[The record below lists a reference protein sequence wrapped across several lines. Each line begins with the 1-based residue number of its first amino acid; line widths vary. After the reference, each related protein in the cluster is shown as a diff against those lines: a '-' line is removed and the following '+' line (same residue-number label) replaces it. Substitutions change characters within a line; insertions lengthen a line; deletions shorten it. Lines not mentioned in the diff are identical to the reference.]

1 MMIARRKN
9 KQGLTDVQLR
19 ILEVIESFWKNN
31 GYAPSVRGIQEK
43 ANISSTSMVKYYL
56 AQLEK
61 LDLIERDERLS
72 RTVRLK
78 KPLDEILGL
87 HPTAALESLKEMG
100 RSIQDLV
107 RIPILGPIFASTP
120 VHVAAS
126 DFSYYDAESSVEVAR
141 SMLPEKE
148 KCDELF
154 ALEVQGDSMID
165 AMVND
170 GDLVVMKKASEARNG
185 EMVVV
190 WLRNRDETTLKYFYK
205 EGNRV
210 RLQPANPTMKPIIIE
225 DPSNVEIQGKVVM
238 VIRQLDMVN

>member
-1 MMIARRKN
+1 MVARRKN

-31 GYAPSVRGIQEK
+31 GYAPSVRGIQDK
-43 ANISSTSMVKYYL
+43 AGISSTSMVKYYL

-87 HPTAALESLKEMG
+87 HPAAALESIKEAG
-100 RSIQDLV
+100 RAIQDV
-107 RIPILGPIFASTP
+107 MRIPILGPIFASNP
-120 VHVAAS
+120 VHLGGS
-126 DFSYYDAESSVEVAR
+126 DFNYFDAESSVEIAR
-141 SMLPEKE
+141 SMLPERE
-148 KCDELF
+148 NEGELF

-190 WLRNRDETTLKYFYK
+190 WLRNRDETTLKYFYR

-210 RLQPANPTMKPIIIE
+210 RLQPANPTMKPIIID
-225 DPSNVEIQGKVVM
+225 DPSNLEIQGKVVM
-238 VIRQLDMVN
+238 VIRQMDIVN

>member
-1 MMIARRKN
+1 MVARRKN

-19 ILEVIESFWKNN
+19 ILEVIESFWKVN
-31 GYAPSVRGIQEK
+31 GYAPSVRGIQDK
-43 ANISSTSMVKYYL
+43 AKISSTSMVKYYL

-87 HPTAALESLKEMG
+87 HPAAVLESIKEVG

-107 RIPILGPIFASTP
+107 RIPILGPIFASNP
-120 VHVAAS
+120 VHIGTS
-126 DFSYYDAESSVEVAR
+126 DFNYYDAESSLEIAR
-141 SMLPEKE
+141 SMLPEREKE
-148 KCDELF
+148 EELF
-154 ALEVQGDSMID
+154 ALEVKGDSMID

-170 GDLVVMKKASEARNG
+170 GDLVVMKKASDARNG

-190 WLRNRDETTLKYFYK
+190 WLRNRDETTLKYFYR
-205 EGNRV
+205 EGSRV
-210 RLQPANPTMKPIIIE
+210 RLQPANPTMKPIMID
-225 DPSNVEIQGKVVM
+225 DPSIVEIQGKVVM
-238 VIRQLDMVN
+238 VIRQMDIVN

>member
-1 MMIARRKN
+1 MVTRRKN

-19 ILEVIESFWKNN
+19 ILEVIETFWKNN
-31 GYAPSVRGIQEK
+31 GYAPSVRGIQDRAK
-43 ANISSTSMVKYYL
+43 ISSTSMVKYYL

-87 HPTAALESLKEMG
+87 QPSDVLEAVKEAG
-100 RSIQDLV
+100 RSIQDILRV
-107 RIPILGPIFASTP
+107 PVLGPIFASEP
-120 VHVAAS
+120 VQVPAS
-126 DFSYYDAESSVEVAR
+126 DFAYYDAESSVEIAR
-141 SMLPEKE
+141 SMLPERE
-148 KCDELF
+148 KGEDLF

-185 EMVVV
+185 EMVAV

-205 EGNRV
+205 EGNRI
-210 RLQPANPTMKPIIIE
+210 RLQPANPTMKPIIID

-238 VIRQLDMVN
+238 VIRQMDIVN